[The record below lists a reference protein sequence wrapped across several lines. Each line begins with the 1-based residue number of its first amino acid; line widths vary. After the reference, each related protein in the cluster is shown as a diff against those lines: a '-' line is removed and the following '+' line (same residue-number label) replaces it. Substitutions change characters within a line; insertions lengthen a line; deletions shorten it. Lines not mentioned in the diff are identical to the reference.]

1 MAANIRKIAEGK
13 KAVVGARRVLAL
25 LRRGELDA
33 VYLASNCPA
42 LLRADVS
49 RLAKLSG
56 AKAEALDLPN
66 DELGTLCRKPF
77 AIAVLGVRK

>member
-1 MAANIRKIAEGK
+1 MAANIRKIIESK
-13 KAVVGARRVLAL
+13 KAVVGTNEVISAL
-25 LRRGELDA
+25 RAGTLTS

-42 LLRADVS
+42 GVRSDVD

-56 AKAEALDLPN
+56 AATETLELPN